1 MFPGVKREKKKKTL
15 IFNNTNFKIIM
26 IQMEEIILYWRLLYA
41 ILGDILVWITSF
53 NPIEFMKMDPH
64 TVLQSG
70 TLNQENMK

>member
-1 MFPGVKREKKKKTL
+1 
-15 IFNNTNFKIIM
+15 
-26 IQMEEIILYWRLLYA
+26 MEEIILYWRLLYA
-41 ILGDILVWITSF
+41 ILGDVLVWITSF